1 MADSG
6 LACVQFLALLLLAGL
21 KFPIY
26 TSIAGVVYLVG
37 RIVYFAGYSTGDPN
51 KRLRGAFMYFGL

>member
-1 MADSG
+1 M
-6 LACVQFLALLLLAGL
+6 QFLALLLLAGL

-26 TSIAGVVYLVG
+26 TSIAGVVYLLG